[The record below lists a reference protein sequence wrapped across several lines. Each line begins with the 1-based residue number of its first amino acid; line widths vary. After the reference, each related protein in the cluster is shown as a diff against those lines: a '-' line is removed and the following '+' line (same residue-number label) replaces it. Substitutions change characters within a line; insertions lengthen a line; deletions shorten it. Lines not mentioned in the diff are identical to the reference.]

1 MTYVIIYYTWIKKEI
16 HQMASTKTAR
26 KRQVVEQVEPV
37 QRFQGITAKN
47 LAQQL
52 YLEAIERSD
61 VVFGIGSAG
70 TGKTYVAA
78 SYAAEKLF
86 YREINKIIV
95 TRPNVEASRS
105 MGFLPGELEEKYAP
119 YLEPFEGVFIRAF
132 GKSLYDLFRKR
143 GQIEPKPLGFMR
155 GATFDNAI
163 VLVDECQ
170 NMTDKEFKLLL
181 TRIGENTKV
190 IFSGDSRQVD
200 IPDSG
205 LMNTIERL
213 KFIPEIETIEFF
225 PQDIVRS
232 NLCKQIILEY
242 ER

>member
-1 MTYVIIYYTWIKKEI
+1 
-16 HQMASTKTAR
+16 
-26 KRQVVEQVEPV
+26 VVEQVEPV

>member
-1 MTYVIIYYTWIKKEI
+1 MPSSK
-16 HQMASTKTAR
+16 SAR
-26 KRQVVEQVEPV
+26 KRTPDNVQNIRGFSPVEP
-37 QRFQGITAKN
+37 KN
-47 LAQQL
+47 LTQQL
-52 YLEAIERSD
+52 YLEAIERSS
-61 VVFGIGSAG
+61 VVFGVGSAG

-86 YREINKIIV
+86 YREVDQVIV
-95 TRPNVEASRS
+95 TRPNVEASRTL
-105 MGFLPGELEEKYAP
+105 GLLPGELEEKYAP
-119 YLEPFEGVFIRAF
+119 YLEPFDGVFERTLGHSFYELLKKNEKIA
-132 GKSLYDLFRKR
+132 
-143 GQIEPKPLGFMR
+143 PKPLGYMR

-170 NMTDKEFKLLL
+170 NMTEKEFKLLL

-205 LMNTIERL
+205 LNATIERL
-213 KFIPEIETIEFF
+213 KRIPSIEVVEFH
-225 PQDIVRS
+225 PHDIVRS
-232 NLCKQIILEY
+232 HLCKQIILEY

>member
-1 MTYVIIYYTWIKKEI
+1 MPSSK
-16 HQMASTKTAR
+16 SAR
-26 KRQVVEQVEPV
+26 KRSSNVENIRAFDPVEP
-37 QRFQGITAKN
+37 KN

-52 YLEAIERSD
+52 YLEAIERSS
-61 VVFGIGSAG
+61 VVFGVGSAG

-78 SYAAEKLF
+78 SYAAEKLY
-86 YREINKIIV
+86 YREVDRVIV
-95 TRPNVEASRS
+95 TRPNVEASRTL
-105 MGFLPGELEEKYAP
+105 GLLPGELEEKYAP
-119 YLEPFEGVFIRAF
+119 YLEPFDGVFERAL
-132 GKSLYDLFRKR
+132 GKSFYEALKKNEK
-143 GQIEPKPLGFMR
+143 ISPKPLGYMR

-170 NMTDKEFKLLL
+170 NMTAKEFKLLL

-190 IFSGDSRQVD
+190 IFSGDTRQVD

-205 LMNTIERL
+205 LQ
-213 KFIPEIETIEFF
+213 ETIDKLKRIPSIEVVEFL

-232 NLCKQIILEY
+232 ALCKSIIMEY

>member
-1 MTYVIIYYTWIKKEI
+1 MSSSK
-16 HQMASTKTAR
+16 QAR
-26 KRQVVEQVEPV
+26 KRQSQDNVIPFAPGHLKV
-37 QRFQGITAKN
+37 QPKN

-52 YLEAIERSD
+52 YLEAIQRAD

-86 YREINKIIV
+86 YRDVERVVV
-95 TRPNVEASRS
+95 TRPNVEASRPL
-105 MGFLPGELEEKYAP
+105 GYLPGELDEKYAP
-119 YLEPFEGVFIRAF
+119 YLEPFEGVFVKALGRSHYENMLKNEKIV
-132 GKSLYDLFRKR
+132 
-143 GQIEPKPLGFMR
+143 PKPLGFMR

-170 NMTDKEFKLLL
+170 NMTAKEFKLLL
-181 TRIGENTKV
+181 TRIGENSKV
-190 IFSGDSRQVD
+190 IFSGDSKQID

-205 LMNTIERL
+205 LMATIERL
-213 KFIPEIETIEFF
+213 KYIPSIEVIEFM
-225 PQDIVRS
+225 PHDIVRS
-232 NLCKQIILEY
+232 DLCKQIILEY

>member
-1 MTYVIIYYTWIKKEI
+1 
-16 HQMASTKTAR
+16 MASTKTAR

-119 YLEPFEGVFIRAF
+119 YLEPFEGVFTRAF

>member
-1 MTYVIIYYTWIKKEI
+1 
-16 HQMASTKTAR
+16 MASTKTAR

-213 KFIPEIETIEFF
+213 KFIPEIETIEFL

>member
-1 MTYVIIYYTWIKKEI
+1 
-16 HQMASTKTAR
+16 MASKQAR
-26 KRQVVEQVEPV
+26 KRQVQDQNVEYIRGFEAVEP
-37 QRFQGITAKN
+37 KN

-52 YLEAIERSD
+52 YLEAIERSG
-61 VVFGIGSAG
+61 VVFGVGSAG

-78 SYAAEKLF
+78 MYAAEKLF
-86 YREINKIIV
+86 YREVEQVIV
-95 TRPNVEASRS
+95 TRPNVEATRS

-119 YLEPFEGVFIRAF
+119 YLEPFDGVFNRVF
-132 GKSLYDLFRKR
+132 GKTHYELLKKR
-143 GQIEPKPLGFMR
+143 EKIAAKPLGYMR

-170 NMTDKEFKLLL
+170 NMTEKEFKLLL

-205 LMNTIERL
+205 LNDTINRL
-213 KFIPEIETIEFF
+213 KYIPEIEVIEFM

-232 NLCKQIILEY
+232 KLCRDIILAY

>member
-1 MTYVIIYYTWIKKEI
+1 
-16 HQMASTKTAR
+16 MASSKTAR
-26 KRQVVEQVEPV
+26 KRQTNVESIRQFEHSIQP
-37 QRFQGITAKN
+37 KN

-52 YLEAIERSD
+52 YLEAIERSSI
-61 VVFGIGSAG
+61 VFGVGSAG

-86 YREINKIIV
+86 YREVEQVIV
-95 TRPNVEASRS
+95 TRPNVEATQT

-119 YLEPFEGVFIRAF
+119 YLKPFDGVFIRAF
-132 GKSLYDLFRKR
+132 GKTHYELLKKR
-143 GQIEPKPLGFMR
+143 EQIVPKPLGYMR
-155 GATFDNAI
+155 GDTFDNAI

-170 NMTDKEFKLLL
+170 NMTEKEFKLLL
-181 TRIGENTKV
+181 TRVGENCKV

-205 LMNTIERL
+205 LMSTIERL
-213 KFIPEIETIEFF
+213 KYIPQIEVVEFY

-232 NLCKQIILEY
+232 ELCKQIIMEY

>member
-1 MTYVIIYYTWIKKEI
+1 
-16 HQMASTKTAR
+16 MASKQAR
-26 KRQVVEQVEPV
+26 KRPTSEASNIEYI
-37 QRFQGITAKN
+37 RGFQAVAPKN
-47 LAQQL
+47 LAQEL
-52 YLEAIERSD
+52 YLEAIDRSD
-61 VVFGIGSAG
+61 VVFGVGSAG

-78 SYAAEKLF
+78 MYAAEKLF
-86 YREINKIIV
+86 YREIEQIIV
-95 TRPNVEASRS
+95 TRPNVEATRS

-119 YLEPFEGVFIRAF
+119 YLEPFDGVFRKVF
-132 GKSLYDLFRKR
+132 GHSHYELLKKR
-143 GQIEPKPLGFMR
+143 EQIVAKPLGYMR

-170 NMTDKEFKLLL
+170 NMTEKEFKLLL

-205 LMNTIERL
+205 LISTINLL
-213 KFIPEIETIEFF
+213 KYIPEIEVIEFM

-232 NLCKQIILEY
+232 KLCRDIIMAY

>member
-1 MTYVIIYYTWIKKEI
+1 M
-16 HQMASTKTAR
+16 SSSKTAR
-26 KRQVVEQVEPV
+26 RRKVQDNIEPIRGFESV
-37 QRFQGITAKN
+37 QAKN

-61 VVFGIGSAG
+61 VVFGVGSAG

-86 YREINKIIV
+86 YREVDRVIV
-95 TRPNVEASRS
+95 TRPNVEASAS

-119 YLEPFEGVFIRAF
+119 YLEPFDGVFIRAF
-132 GKSLYDLFRKR
+132 GKTMYELLKKR
-143 GQIEPKPLGFMR
+143 EQIVPKPLGFMR

-170 NMTDKEFKLLL
+170 NMTEREFKLLL

-200 IPDSG
+200 IPNSG
-205 LMNTIERL
+205 LETTMERL
-213 KFIPEIETIEFF
+213 KRIPGIEVVTFY

-232 NLCKQIILEY
+232 HLCKQIILEY

>member
-1 MTYVIIYYTWIKKEI
+1 MK
-16 HQMASTKTAR
+16 STKSAR
-26 KRQVVEQVEPV
+26 KRVVQESVEPV
-37 QRFQGITAKN
+37 RGFDSIHPKN
-47 LAQQL
+47 LAQQI
-52 YLEAIERSD
+52 YLEAIQRSD

-86 YREINKIIV
+86 YREIDRIIV

-119 YLEPFEGVFIRAF
+119 YLEPFDGVFIKSF
-132 GKSLYDLFRKR
+132 GRSLYELFKKRK
-143 GQIEPKPLGFMR
+143 QIEAKPLGFMR

-170 NMTDKEFKLLL
+170 NMTEREFKLLL
-181 TRIGENTKV
+181 TRIGEGTKV

-200 IPDSG
+200 IPESG
-205 LMNTIERL
+205 LMSTIQRL
-213 KFIPEIETIEFF
+213 KHIPDIEVVEFF
-225 PQDIVRS
+225 PSDIVRS

>member
-1 MTYVIIYYTWIKKEI
+1 
-16 HQMASTKTAR
+16 MASTKSAR
-26 KRQVVEQVEPV
+26 KRNVQESNVEPIRGFDSI
-37 QRFQGITAKN
+37 QPKN
-47 LAQQL
+47 MAQQI

-78 SYAAEKLF
+78 SYAAEKLY
-86 YREINKIIV
+86 YRETSKIIV

-105 MGFLPGELEEKYAP
+105 LGFLPGELEEKYAP

-132 GKSLYDLFRKR
+132 GKSLYELFKKR
-143 GQIEPKPLGFMR
+143 GQIDPRPLGFMR
-155 GATFDNAI
+155 GATFDDAI

-170 NMTDKEFKLLL
+170 NMTEKEFKLLL
-181 TRIGENTKV
+181 TRIGHNSKV

-205 LMNTIERL
+205 LMSTIQRL
-213 KFIPEIETIEFF
+213 QYIPSIEVVEFY
-225 PQDIVRS
+225 PSDIVRS
-232 NLCKQIILEY
+232 DLCKQIILEY

>member
-1 MTYVIIYYTWIKKEI
+1 
-16 HQMASTKTAR
+16 MASTKQAR
-26 KRQVVEQVEPV
+26 KRQVVEEVEPV
-37 QRFQGITAKN
+37 QRFQGITPKN

-119 YLEPFEGVFIRAF
+119 YLEPFEGVFIRSF
-132 GKSLYDLFRKR
+132 GKSLYELFRKR
-143 GQIEPKPLGFMR
+143 GQIDPKPLGFMR

-205 LMNTIERL
+205 LMNTINRL
-213 KFIPEIETIEFF
+213 KFIPEIETIEFL

-232 NLCKQIILEY
+232 NLCKQIIMEY

>member
-1 MTYVIIYYTWIKKEI
+1 
-16 HQMASTKTAR
+16 MASTKTAR

-205 LMNTIERL
+205 LMNTIDRL